1 MSQQAE
7 LNWSN
12 ILVRSSLFLL
22 LVVAI
27 IQFFN
32 ILYSDVNT
40 LPSSFKKDETVSS
53 ESNESSA
60 EKVDSVKVPSIL
72 AHPKV
77 DLVEA
82 DPLYEHKKTIE
93 TKEIHRPLVGQQE

>member
-1 MSQQAE
+1 MSQQVE
-7 LNWSN
+7 FNWS
-12 ILVRSSLFLL
+12 IFLVRSSLFAL

-40 LPSSFKKDETVSS
+40 LTYKKQTFPNSS
-53 ESNESSA
+53 EPVSEVISEQVDTVDAPSLLNE
-60 EKVDSVKVPSIL
+60 
-72 AHPKV
+72 PKV

-82 DPLYEHKKTIE
+82 DRLYEHKKTIE